1 MIRVF
6 VSGHSVMT
14 YNNAVFSP
22 VLNRRIRHDGKMS
35 FVIDSM
41 KVLRNHVTM
50 HRTYFPLVLTSCVIT
65 LFVTVFLSRV
75 RQPASMLMLEA
86 ERVAVDGVITS
97 RDKRSYQHANDSLN
111 DYTKNSMGYMSY
123 SDFTQN
129 GYLTSTGTCEYG
141 SIWQTLQQLQ
151 VQVVAR
157 PELSLRN

>member
-1 MIRVF
+1 
-6 VSGHSVMT
+6 MT
-14 YNNAVFSP
+14 YNNAVLSP
-22 VLNRRIRHDGKMS
+22 VLYGRIRHDGKMS

-50 HRTYFPLVLTSCVIT
+50 HRTYLPLVLTSCVIT

-75 RQPASMLMLEA
+75 RQPASMLMLNEA
-86 ERVAVDGVITS
+86 ERAAVDGIITS

-123 SDFTQN
+123 SDFTRN
-129 GYLTSTGTCEYG
+129 GFLTGAGTCEYG

-151 VQVVAR
+151 VQI
-157 PELSLRN
+157 LSC